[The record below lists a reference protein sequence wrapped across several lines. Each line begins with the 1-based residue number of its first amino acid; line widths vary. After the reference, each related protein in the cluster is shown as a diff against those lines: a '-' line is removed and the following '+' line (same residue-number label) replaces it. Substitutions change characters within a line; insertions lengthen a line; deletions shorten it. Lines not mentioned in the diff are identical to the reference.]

1 MVRVGG
7 AGLLGQMGE
16 RGEKEAGRGQLR
28 WRGVW
33 YGRRSGVV
41 VFARR
46 ERCVGEEF
54 EVGVQWWRRAPAEQG
69 SATAVQPAVS
79 LGTAHVS
86 FRFHSRDRCYIQLP
100 QLANTTSSLQ
110 HALVP
115 FSSAVGV
122 LEGHVRFEQQ
132 RRSIARCGRGGCGQG
147 ELFDAVGGFGRYGF

>member
-41 VFARR
+41 VCGRG
-46 ERCVGEEF
+46 V
-54 EVGVQWWRRAPAEQG
+54 EVGVQWWRAPAEQG

-86 FRFHSRDRCYIQLP
+86 FRFHSRDRCYFQLP

-110 HALVP
+110 HALAP

-122 LEGHVRFEQQ
+122 LEGRVRFKQQ

-147 ELFDAVGGFGRYGF
+147 DLFDAVGGFGRYGF